1 MAQKEVNISVDVSA
15 RSSTSSVDYVLV
27 PDADN
32 NYYVGAKSVNINI
45 DLSEKT
51 SEVSVDAL

>member
-15 RSSTSSVDYVLV
+15 RSSISSVDYVLV
-27 PDADN
+27 PDDEN
-32 NYYVGAKSVNINI
+32 TYYVGAKSVNIDI